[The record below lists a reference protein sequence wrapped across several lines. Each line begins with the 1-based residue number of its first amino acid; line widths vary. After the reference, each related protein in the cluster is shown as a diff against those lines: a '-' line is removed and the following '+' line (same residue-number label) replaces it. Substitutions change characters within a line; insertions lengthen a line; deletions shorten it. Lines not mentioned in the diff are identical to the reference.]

1 MGENSLRG
9 DKKYMQQGFQKYIIV
24 FILTCGIFA
33 SGWYL
38 SSYIN
43 NKKINQIKDIQNK
56 IAIDILSSETQ
67 FALLEELSCQDV
79 DNSILSKEIADLA
92 GKITYS
98 EQNVGNQ
105 EEVQLLKKQ
114 YTILQ
119 VKDFLLSKRI
129 RERCGEKT
137 NTIFYFY
144 GNKDTCVDCVKQS
157 YVLDALREKYPEV
170 RIYSFDYN
178 LDLSTIKALTS
189 IYKIQNNLPE
199 LVVNGKTVSG
209 FKTVDELEIL
219 LPKELTAPVKKTVKI
234 QP

>member
-1 MGENSLRG
+1 M
-9 DKKYMQQGFQKYIIV
+9 QGFQKYIVV
-24 FILTCGIFA
+24 FLITCGIFA

-56 IAIDILSSETQ
+56 IAVDILSSETQ

-92 GKITYS
+92 GKISYS

-105 EEVQLLKKQ
+105 SEVQLLKKQ

-144 GNKDTCVDCVKQS
+144 GNKDACVDCEKQS
-157 YVLDALREKYPEV
+157 YVLDALREKYPDV
-170 RIYSFDYN
+170 RIYSFDAN
-178 LDLSTIKALTS
+178 LDLSTIRALTS
-189 IYKIQNNLPE
+189 IYKIRGTLPE

-209 FKTVDELEIL
+209 FQTVEAIEKM
-219 LPKELTAPVKKTVKI
+219 LPKELITPVKKPVQKTTL
-234 QP
+234 

>member
-1 MGENSLRG
+1 M
-9 DKKYMQQGFQKYIIV
+9 QGFQKYIVV
-24 FILTCGIFA
+24 FLITCGIFA

-56 IAIDILSSETQ
+56 IAVDILSSETQ

-92 GKITYS
+92 GKISYS

-105 EEVQLLKKQ
+105 SEVQLLKKQ

-144 GNKDTCVDCVKQS
+144 ATKMRV
-157 YVLDALREKYPEV
+157 
-170 RIYSFDYN
+170 
-178 LDLSTIKALTS
+178 
-189 IYKIQNNLPE
+189 
-199 LVVNGKTVSG
+199 
-209 FKTVDELEIL
+209 
-219 LPKELTAPVKKTVKI
+219 LTAKNRVMCSMHFVKNTPMFASIHLMPISIFQQSGRLPLSIKFAGHC
-234 QP
+234 QNWW